1 MIASLNVLVPVEYD
15 RYAAVVDFYRL
26 ALALPVEAS
35 GVSVAGNPWHRFAVH
50 GVTLTVHTGRDGD
63 FPYPEFRPTG
73 HGIALAIEVAHVA
86 EAIGRLESHGVG
98 ILNDW
103 DYGDG
108 TIAISVADPA
118 GNVFEVWGR
127 P

>member
-1 MIASLNVLVPVEYD
+1 MIASLSILVPVEYD
-15 RYAAVVDFYRL
+15 RYRAVVDFYRS
-26 ALALPVEAS
+26 ALALPVHS
-35 GVSVAGNPWHRFAVH
+35 DGVSAEGNPWHRFVVH
-50 GVTLTVHTGRDGD
+50 GATLTVHTGRGGE

-73 HGIALAIEVAHVA
+73 HGITLAIEVAHVS
-86 EAIGRLESHGVG
+86 EAVARLESHRVS

-108 TIAISVADPA
+108 TVAISVADPA
-118 GNVFEVWGR
+118 GNVCEIWGC

>member
-1 MIASLNVLVPVEYD
+1 MIASLGILVPVEYGQY
-15 RYAAVVDFYRL
+15 RAVVDFYRVV
-26 ALALPVEAS
+26 LALPVHS
-35 GVSVAGNPWHRFAVH
+35 DGVSAAGNPWHRFVVQGA
-50 GVTLTVHTGRDGD
+50 TLTVHTGRGGE

-73 HGIALAIEVAHVA
+73 HGIALAIEVAHVS
-86 EAIGRLESHGVG
+86 EAVARLESHRVG

-108 TIAISVADPA
+108 TVAISVADPA
-118 GNVFEVWGR
+118 GNVCEIWGC

>member
-1 MIASLNVLVPVEYD
+1 MIASLNILLPVEFD
-15 RYAAVVDFYRL
+15 RYAAVVDFYRS
-26 ALALPVEAS
+26 ALALPVDAD
-35 GVSVAGNPWHRFAVH
+35 GVSARGNPWQRFFVQ
-50 GVTLTVHTGRDGD
+50 GVTLTIHTGTDGE

-73 HGIALAIEVAHVA
+73 HGIALAIEVAQVS
-86 EAIGRLESHGVG
+86 EAIARLESHRVG

-108 TIAISVADPA
+108 TVAISVADPA
-118 GNVFEVWGR
+118 GNLCEIWGR